1 MIYTDSKILPIPP
14 NSGFRMDDYWVWC
27 GSVVKDPDGKGYH
40 MFASRWPREYPMLK
54 GYVYLSEIV
63 RAWSPDMMGP
73 YKFVEKILPSGNPR
87 DWNGRM
93 AHNPAIVK
101 YKDKY
106 LLYYIASTYD
116 FPVPSPEAVAAD
128 SKTMNKIYQKIR
140 IGVLSLNH
148 PAGPWKSMD
157 KPILEPRPRKW
168 DSQLVT
174 NPAPCI
180 TPDGR
185 IFLYYRS
192 NTPEGL
198 RIGLAVA
205 ESFEGPYERI
215 KDSPVLEGIYVED
228 PFVWHNGRCF
238 EMVAKD
244 MTGEITGE
252 IQSGAHFLSDDGIK
266 WQTAK
271 NPKAYSRTVSYT
283 NGVTVTLGS
292 LERPQLL
299 LDKQRIPKCMFAAAA
314 DGPGGFCNAKNTWN
328 IAIPL
333 SISVKV

>member
-1 MIYTDSKILPIPP
+1 MFCTDKILPVPP
-14 NSGFRMDDYWVWC
+14 DSGFRMDGYWVWC

-40 MFASRWPREYPMLK
+40 MFASRWPRTYPMLR

-63 RAWSPDMMGP
+63 RAWSANMSGP
-73 YKFVEKILPSGNPR
+73 YEFVEKILPDGNSSH
-87 DWNGRM
+87 WNGRM

-116 FPVPSPEAVAAD
+116 FPVPPPELVSTDLTA
-128 SKTMNKIYQKIR
+128 MNKIYHRIR
-140 IGVLSLNH
+140 IGVLSSNH
-148 PAGPWKSMD
+148 PAGPWKSSGN
-157 KPILEPRPRKW
+157 PILEPQAGKW
-168 DSQLVT
+168 DHNLVT

-180 TPDGR
+180 HPDGR

-192 NTPEGL
+192 NPPEGL

-205 ESFEGPYERI
+205 EAFDGPYKRA
-215 KDSPVLEGIYVED
+215 KDCPVMEGIYIED
-228 PFVWHNGRCF
+228 PFVWHNGHRF
-238 EMVAKD
+238 EMIAKD

-252 IQSGAHFLSDDGIK
+252 LHCGAHFLSDDGID
-266 WQTAK
+266 WQVSK
-271 NPKAYSRTVSYT
+271 HPKAYSKTIACSDGTTR
-283 NGVTVTLGS
+283 TLGC

-299 LDKQRIPKCMFAAAA
+299 FDDNGVPVCMFAAAA
-314 DGPGGFCNAKNTWN
+314 DGAGGFNNAQNTWN

-333 SISVKV
+333 ACS